1 MQKYLLIG
9 LALLLSLPIS
19 SAFAEDAYHLQPGDE
34 LLITVWR
41 EEELNRQL
49 VVLPD
54 GRISY
59 PLVGHMMAAGKSAQ
73 ALENHLSEQLKEYIT
88 EPQVNVSVTSVAG
101 NVAFVFGQVNRPG
114 PIQMSRDLS
123 VVQALALAGGF
134 TPFASTARIKV
145 IREEGAKDS
154 VINVDYPAIERN
166 GDLNT
171 NISLRAG
178 DVIIVP

>member
-1 MQKYLLIG
+1 MQKYMLMG
-9 LALLLSLPIS
+9 LALLLSMPFG

-34 LLITVWR
+34 LFITVWR
-41 EEELNRQL
+41 EEELNRQM

-59 PLVGHMMAAGKSAQ
+59 PLVGHVMAAGKSAQ
-73 ALENHLSEQLKEYIT
+73 DLENYLSQKLQEFIT

-145 IREEGAKDS
+145 IREQGAS
-154 VINVDYPAIERN
+154 ETVINVNYPAIERN